1 MTSQQLVGWVGTH
14 VPVFHQMQTNDYAKH
29 LGVMIGPG
37 GAAHKWTG
45 PGKKFLDVCARI
57 RSSSRLGF

>member
-14 VPVFHQMQTNDYAKH
+14 VPVFQEMQFIDYAEH
-29 LGVMIGPG
+29 LGVMIGPS
-37 GAAHKWTG
+37 GAARKWTG

-57 RSSSRLGF
+57 RSSSRS